1 MRPERASVF
10 PTAVCAPRPADGFGL
25 VELMVA
31 VALAAVIV
39 LALADVL
46 IEAKSSYTRED
57 ELARLQE
64 TGRLALLG
72 VAARLRETRSLD
84 CFSLAEAEN
93 AAGRL
98 RVKACALSA
107 PDGSGCDAPGPS
119 LSEGHLLRTGAA
131 LGYDGTAADSPG
143 AMADLPAEAQADL
156 AERRL
161 RGDVFVVWGITGAG
175 VAVTNPLAALSPG
188 TIDIAEPA
196 PGLSQGRLAL
206 ISNCESSELF
216 EISAPTASDQRSAT
230 PYLEHQR
237 DDPAGQRVNLSS
249 VFQAAY
255 NIEPGDARRQRV
267 PRYRARLFPFRYR
280 VYYICCVDRDSG
292 RLQVGASALARCLD
306 RAHRYRPAL
315 CEWRIGGGRSQ
326 ALIGGIADLRVTYT
340 GDRDGDHQPDYFA
353 GDSDP
358 VPGAHWVSA
367 QGLWA
372 GVLGARVELLTV
384 SDADGLRSSPRV
396 PARAHWP
403 PNGGGAGG
411 IHPDTLGAGM
421 AADRRLYQR
430 FVLDTALRTAAP
442 WGAW

>member
-1 MRPERASVF
+1 MLF
-10 PTAVCAPRPADGFGL
+10 PAAARAPRPAGGFGL

-39 LALADVL
+39 LALADTL
-46 IEAKSSYTRED
+46 IEGRSSYTRED

-72 VAARLRETRSLD
+72 VAAGLRETRSLD
-84 CFSLAEAEN
+84 CSSLAEAEN

-107 PDGSGCDAPGPS
+107 SARRGCDAPGPS
-119 LSEGHLLRTGAA
+119 LSEGHVLRTGAA
-131 LGYDGTAADSPG
+131 LGYDGTASGVPG
-143 AMADLPAEAQADL
+143 PMADLPAEARADL

-161 RGDVFVVWGITGAG
+161 RGDVFVVWGITGPG

-196 PGLSQGRLAL
+196 PGLSKARLAL

-216 EISAPTASDQRSAT
+216 EITAPTASDQRSAT

-237 DDPAGQRVNLSS
+237 DDAAGRRVNLSG
-249 VFQAAY
+249 VFQVAY
-255 NIEPGDARRQRV
+255 NVEPRDARAQRV
-267 PRYRARLFPFRYR
+267 PRYRARVFPFRYR
-280 VYYICCVDRDSG
+280 VYYVCCVDRDSG
-292 RLQVGASALARCLD
+292 RLQVGTAELARCVD
-306 RAHRYRPAL
+306 RPHRYRPAL
-315 CEWRIGGGRSQ
+315 CEWRIGGGHSQ

-340 GDRDGDHQPDYFA
+340 GDRDGDRQPDYFA

-358 VPGAHWVSA
+358 IPSAHWVSA
-367 QGLWA
+367 QDLWG

-384 SDADGLRSSPRV
+384 SSADGLRSSPRA

-403 PNGGGAGG
+403 PNDGGAGGAGG

-430 FVLDTALRTAAP
+430 FVLDAALRTAAP